1 MIVSKRRKKTGRRI
15 LYFLSWCGRV
25 QLLFIRWRK
34 VLVPVLL
41 KGVLYGALAGT
52 IESGEPFGRAENPR
66 SQKTG
71 SWLECFTVLE

>member
-1 MIVSKRRKKTGRRI
+1 MEGRSCC
-15 LYFLSWCGRV
+15 LSDGGKSWC
-25 QLLFIRWRK
+25 LS
-34 VLVPVLL
+34 PVLL

-71 SWLECFTVLE
+71 SGLEVSYMKLVCLLTNLVSMC